1 MNIATVC
8 DSHRRSDRTGGRWSR
23 MAARFIVT
31 LLVVGNPTSSI
42 AQEGDQEFGF
52 GYLQATLPEFFFQ
65 FRVFDSP
72 LWQWGGLLLNLV
84 FAPLFGWIAAKVVIQ
99 VVHSF
104 VHRTRTEFDDRLLAL
119 ASGPLWLALAV
130 IIFAIA
136 EEQLGVAGGVQTG
149 VDAMESV
156 LLIVAGTWLA
166 LRVIDLVAEVLR
178 DVALRRG
185 RTAAV
190 PLLKPGRNIGKA
202 ITVGVALITMLGT
215 FGLNVSALVT
225 GLGIGGIAV
234 ALAAQKS
241 IENFFGGV
249 MLFADQ
255 PVRVGDFCRF
265 SDKIGTVEEI
275 GLRST
280 QVRTLDRT
288 VVSVP
293 NGEFASLQLDNFSK
307 RDKIWYHP
315 RLGLRY
321 ETTPDQIR
329 YILVELRKMLYAH
342 PKVDPEPAR
351 IRFVNFGAFSLDLD
365 IFAYVQVT
373 DYGEFLEVAEDL
385 NLRIMDIV
393 ERAGSGFAF
402 PSQTTY
408 LEQGTGLNAEVA
420 RKAEQQVREW
430 RERDTLYIPGFPR
443 EKIHELHNT
452 LDYPPQGSPM
462 AAQRRA

>member
-1 MNIATVC
+1 
-8 DSHRRSDRTGGRWSR
+8 
-23 MAARFIVT
+23 
-31 LLVVGNPTSSI
+31 
-42 AQEGDQEFGF
+42 
-52 GYLQATLPEFFFQ
+52 
-65 FRVFDSP
+65 
-72 LWQWGGLLLNLV
+72 
-84 FAPLFGWIAAKVVIQ
+84 
-99 VVHSF
+99 
-104 VHRTRTEFDDRLLAL
+104 
-119 ASGPLWLALAV
+119 
-130 IIFAIA
+130 
-136 EEQLGVAGGVQTG
+136 
-149 VDAMESV
+149 MESV

-202 ITVGVALITMLGT
+202 ITVCVALITMLGT

-234 ALAAQKS
+234 ALAARKS
-241 IENFFGGV
+241 IENFFGGI